1 MAKMIYYK
9 DMTDKKVRG
18 NLYFFLQALQGVK
31 DFEIY
36 LISIKPLLSS
46 FQGVEVDDK
55 HIPIKKFV
63 DETDIKYLDTLSI
76 IEIIE
81 ICIRR
86 IVYIY
91 SNNNTEML
99 DERIDSFL
107 NVLSIKF
114 LSRQE
119 MTSDEGEVLD
129 IAQRLSA
136 QLGLD

>member
-1 MAKMIYYK
+1 MAKMNYYK
-9 DMTDKKVRG
+9 DMADKKVRD

-36 LISIKPLLSS
+36 LIPIKPLLSS
-46 FQGVEVDDK
+46 FQGIEVDDK

-63 DETDIKYLDTLSI
+63 DEADLKHLDTLTLV
-76 IEIIE
+76 EVIE

-86 IVYIY
+86 IIYIY

-99 DERIDSFL
+99 DEKIDSFL
-107 NVLSIKF
+107 NVLSVKF

-119 MTSDEGEVLD
+119 ITKDEGEVLD